1 MKQIVKIIRKVDI
14 EKQYKHILQLE
25 IDYELASLFSA
36 MNEQNENEIEK
47 SKKRLAEIREELEG
61 LHVYA

>member
-1 MKQIVKIIRKVDI
+1 MKQIVKIIRKVDV
-14 EKQYKHILQLE
+14 EKQYKHILNLE

-36 MNEQNENEIEK
+36 MNEQNEVEIEK

>member
-36 MNEQNENEIEK
+36 MNEQNEGEIEK